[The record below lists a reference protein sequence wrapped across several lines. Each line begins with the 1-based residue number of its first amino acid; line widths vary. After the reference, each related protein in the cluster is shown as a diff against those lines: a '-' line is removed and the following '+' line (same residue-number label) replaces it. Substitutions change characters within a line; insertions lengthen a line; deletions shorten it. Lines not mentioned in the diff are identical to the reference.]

1 MIDFEE
7 LANAMGEL
15 DEDTVKELLE
25 QVMAEGGAG
34 AGKAME
40 ACQKGMDTVGKL
52 FEEGEY
58 FVGDLIYAGE
68 LMTDAVAIL
77 KDALVTG
84 ESSGSKTK
92 MILCT
97 VKDDLHD
104 IGKNIVRSMLEANG
118 FDVLDLGID
127 CPAEKVVETAKAE
140 GIKIIALSGVLTLA
154 LDSMKATVDALKAA
168 GLDVKVIIGGAPVSA
183 EACKNIG
190 ADEWAHSPQKTVATC
205 KAWAE

>member
-1 MIDFEE
+1 MIDFEN
-7 LANAMGEL
+7 LAVAMGEL
-15 DEDTVKELLE
+15 DEDTVKEILE
-25 QVMAEGGAG
+25 AIDNEAD
-34 AGKAME
+34 AASAME

-68 LMTDAVAIL
+68 LMTDAVEVL
-77 KDALVTG
+77 KPYLAGG
-84 ESSGSKTK
+84 ESGGSKTK

-118 FDVLDLGID
+118 FEVLDLGID

-140 GIKIIALSGVLTLA
+140 GIKIVALSGVLTLA
-154 LDSMKATVDALKAA
+154 LDSMKATVDAIKAA
-168 GLDVKVIIGGAPVSA
+168 GLECKVIIGGAPVSP

-190 ADEWAHSPQKTVATC
+190 ADEWAHSPQKTVQVC
-205 KAWAE
+205 KSWAE

>member
-1 MIDFEE
+1 MIDFEN
-7 LANAMGEL
+7 LAAAMGEL
-15 DEDTVKELLE
+15 DEDTIREILGTVSC
-25 QVMAEGGAG
+25 AAD
-34 AGKAME
+34 ASAAME

-68 LMTDAVAIL
+68 LMTDAVEAL
-77 KDALVTG
+77 KPYLAGG
-84 ESSGSKTK
+84 ESTGSKTK

-140 GIKIIALSGVLTLA
+140 GIRIVALSGVLTLA
-154 LDSMKATVDALKAA
+154 LDSMKATVEAIKSA
-168 GLDVKVIIGGAPVSA
+168 GLECKVIIGGAPVSA

-190 ADEWAHSPQKTVATC
+190 ADEWAHSPQKTVSTC
-205 KAWAE
+205 KSWANN

>member
-1 MIDFEE
+1 MIDFEN
-7 LANAMGEL
+7 LAVAMGEL
-15 DEDTVKELLE
+15 DEDTVKEILE
-25 QVMAEGGAG
+25 AIDNEAD
-34 AGKAME
+34 AASAME
-40 ACQKGMDTVGKL
+40 ACQKGMDAVGKL

-68 LMTDAVAIL
+68 LMTDAVEVL
-77 KDALVTG
+77 KPYLAGAESTG
-84 ESSGSKTK
+84 AKTK

-140 GIKIIALSGVLTLA
+140 GIKIVALSGVLTLA
-154 LDSMKATVDALKAA
+154 LDSMKATVDAIKAA
-168 GLDVKVIIGGAPVSA
+168 GLECKIIIGGAPVSA

-190 ADEWAHSPQKTVATC
+190 ADEWAHSPQKTVQVC
-205 KAWAE
+205 KSWAE

>member
-1 MIDFEE
+1 MIDFEN
-7 LANAMGEL
+7 LAVAMGEL
-15 DEDTVKELLE
+15 DEDTVKEILE
-25 QVMAEGGAG
+25 VIDNEADAS
-34 AGKAME
+34 AAME

-68 LMTDAVAIL
+68 LMTDALEVL
-77 KDALVTG
+77 KPYLAGAESTG
-84 ESSGSKTK
+84 AKTK

-140 GIKIIALSGVLTLA
+140 GIKIVALSGVLTLA
-154 LDSMKATVDALKAA
+154 LDSMKATVDAIKAA
-168 GLDVKVIIGGAPVSA
+168 GLECKIIIGGAPVSA

-190 ADEWAHSPQKTVATC
+190 ADEWAHSPQKTVQVC
-205 KAWAE
+205 KSWAE